1 MDVGKPCVDLY
12 ARESSKGQRQR
23 EEKMRKKKRKK
34 DRCERRIERRGG
46 GEKIEVGGI
55 IRIVFQKCEKKK
67 KGRRGYKGIGIFSPN
82 FLYFFFLSS
91 FSGKNRGKRCSHPI
105 DFIVHDLTSSPL
117 LASLSTNV

>member
-23 EEKMRKKKRKK
+23 QRGENEKKKRKK

-55 IRIVFQKCEKKK
+55 IRIVFQKCEKKRK
-67 KGRRGYKGIGIFSPN
+67 DAGVTRG
-82 FLYFFFLSS
+82 
-91 FSGKNRGKRCSHPI
+91 
-105 DFIVHDLTSSPL
+105 
-117 LASLSTNV
+117 

>member
-23 EEKMRKKKRKK
+23 ERGENEKKKRKK
-34 DRCERRIERRGG
+34 DRCERRIERRG
-46 GEKIEVGGI
+46 KKTEVGGI

-105 DFIVHDLTSSPL
+105 DFIVHDLTSSPYM
-117 LASLSTNV
+117 ASLSTNV

>member
-12 ARESSKGQRQR
+12 ARESSKGQKQR

-55 IRIVFQKCEKKK
+55 IRIVFQKCEKKRK
-67 KGRRGYKGIGIFSPN
+67 DAGVTRG
-82 FLYFFFLSS
+82 
-91 FSGKNRGKRCSHPI
+91 
-105 DFIVHDLTSSPL
+105 
-117 LASLSTNV
+117 